1 MQNDS
6 NIENNL
12 EQETF
17 IKILNETYQLY
28 IEHGTRSNKNVNHF
42 HSYIKNQLLDI
53 FYEQEYNVVLEYN
66 VESINSSY
74 KKKCDIVVLK
84 NNKPYIV
91 FPVKII
97 KTNYKQ
103 NKNNAWENLT
113 GELQQLKWANPDIH
127 IIPINILM
135 NKTPYLKNN
144 KIIDKFETITPNDIS
159 IYNYL
164 IEKNITYD
172 MMNYILN
179 VEHDCIINQE
189 FNKPPRILGILMETP
204 YRKMFDI
211 VKKLL

>member
-1 MQNDS
+1 MQSEDILVEYTSFIETLNDV
-6 NIENNL
+6 
-12 EQETF
+12 
-17 IKILNETYQLY
+17 YQLY

-42 HSYIKNQLLDI
+42 HNFIRNQLLEI
-53 FYEQEYNVVLEYN
+53 FKEPDYTVVLEYN
-66 VESINSSY
+66 VDSMNSSS

-84 NNKPYIV
+84 RQIPYII

-113 GELQQLKWANPDIH
+113 GELQQLKWANPNIH
-127 IIPINILM
+127 IIPINVFM

-144 KIIDKFETITPNDIS
+144 KIIDKFETITQEDIS

-179 VEHDCIINQE
+179 VEHECTVNEE
-189 FNKPPRILGILMETP
+189 FNKPPRILGLLMP
-204 YRKMFDI
+204 YRKMINI
-211 VKKLL
+211 VRNLL